1 MVATPL
7 LRDRV
12 RAGHGPAMLR
22 ERLEHRRRALRE
34 AILLF
39 RAHAVGRERLQLLA
53 RPAAAADGCT
63 AESGV
68 VSASA
73 VVVRRMPGVASARSS
88 TSCRCSLVVAT
99 MRHSKS

>member
-53 RPAAAADGCT
+53 RTEAELARVEADLG
-63 AESGV
+63 
-68 VSASA
+68 
-73 VVVRRMPGVASARSS
+73 PGSWR
-88 TSCRCSLVVAT
+88 
-99 MRHSKS
+99 